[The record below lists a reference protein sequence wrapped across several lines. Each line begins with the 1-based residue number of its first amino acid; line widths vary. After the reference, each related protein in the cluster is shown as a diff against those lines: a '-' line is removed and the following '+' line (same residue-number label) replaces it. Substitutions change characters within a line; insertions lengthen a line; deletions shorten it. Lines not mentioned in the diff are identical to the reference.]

1 MIDLSSNSKER
12 KKALGAFYTPQILSD
27 LLAKL
32 LVPLC
37 KKIDDSLITAL
48 DPAAGDGI
56 LLESLEGRAKTQ
68 KKDIKLIGID
78 IDKGA
83 INSSKNRFE
92 GSDSECVFIN
102 TDALYPLGNS
112 IPSNGWDVLIQKYIP
127 NGIDL
132 IVSNPPWG
140 ADISHYISLSHD
152 FKTATGQFDIYDL
165 FIETIIDNLRQDGVY
180 GIIVP
185 DSIYC
190 QEHKKVR
197 EILLTNTT
205 IKGIVR
211 LGEGFFPNVNF
222 AVSIIYGIKKS
233 DTSYNVLC
241 SHISNTEKKAILSGK
256 ADIYTIVKEKSIKVP
271 AKQMIASGFSFIVD
285 VGQEDLP
292 ILNKLK
298 KYDTIKMYTS
308 CQRGVELSKKGGVLQ
323 CPKCENWFPMPRSK
337 KLVTICPHCKADVVT
352 ASANHT
358 SIVTTIKEKDC
369 VSLIAGEDIGRF
381 TVSSNRYIRQG
392 LRGINYKSCDLYQ
405 GPKVLV
411 RKTGVGITAGIDYN
425 NSLTNQVVYIVK
437 PKEAVHP
444 SVTAEVI
451 AAILCSRLTTYI
463 IIKRKGSIGWTSNP
477 YLSQQDVNALP
488 FPKLDFQNSQ
498 TTTALNRITELVRS
512 NYKKGKELSI
522 EADAEIE
529 RNIAFLYNL
538 DYKEYKTIFKTIGQ
552 VEQMIP
558 FRRLLNINSDYIFQN
573 GI

>member
-1 MIDLSSNSKER
+1 M
-12 KKALGAFYTPQILSD
+12 
-27 LLAKL
+27 
-32 LVPLC
+32 PLC

-140 ADISHYISLSHD
+140 ADISHYISLFHD

-233 DTSYNVLC
+233 NTSYNVLC

-298 KYDTIKMYTS
+298 KYDTIKTYTS

-323 CPKCENWFPMPRSK
+323 CPKCDNWFPMPRSK

-369 VSLIAGEDIGRF
+369 VPLIAGEDIGRF

-437 PKEAVHP
+437 PKEAVPP

-463 IIKRKGSIGWTSNP
+463 IIKRKGCIGWTSNP
-477 YLSQQDVNALP
+477 YLIQQDVNALP

-552 VEQMIP
+552 VDQMIP

>member
-1 MIDLSSNSKER
+1 MVDLSSNSKER
-12 KKALGAFYTPQILSD
+12 KKALGAFYTPQVLSD

-37 KKIDDSLITAL
+37 EKKSDSLITAL
-48 DPAAGDGI
+48 DPATGDGI
-56 LLESLEGRAKTQ
+56 LLESFERIAKTQ
-68 KKDIKLIGID
+68 NNNINLIGID
-78 IDKGA
+78 IDKRA

-92 GSDSECVFIN
+92 GSDSECVFVN

-112 IPSNGWDVLIQKYIP
+112 IPSKGWDVLIQKYIP

-152 FKTATGQFDIYDL
+152 FKTAIGQFDIYDL
-165 FIETIIDNLRQDGVY
+165 FIETIINNLRQYGVY

-222 AVSIIYGIKKS
+222 SVSIIYGVKKLN
-233 DTSYNVLC
+233 TNYNVLC
-241 SHISNTEKKAILSGK
+241 SHISNSEKKAILSGE
-256 ADIYTIVKEKSIKVP
+256 ADIYAVVKKKSIKVP

-298 KYDTIKMYTS
+298 KYDTIKTYTS
-308 CQRGVELSKKGGVLQ
+308 CKRGVELSKKGDILQ
-323 CPKCENWFPMPRSK
+323 CPKCGNWFPMPRNK
-337 KLVTICPHCKADVVT
+337 KLVTICPHCKTDVVI

-358 SIVTTIKEKDC
+358 SIVTKIKEKDC
-369 VSLIAGEDIGRF
+369 ASLITGEDLSRF
-381 TVSSNRYIRQG
+381 SVSSSRYIRLG
-392 LRGINYKSCDLYQ
+392 LQGINYKSSILYQ

-411 RKTGVGITAGIDYN
+411 RKTGVGITAGIDYD

-558 FRRLLNINSDYIFQN
+558 FRRLLNIKSDYIFQN